1 MCLCVC
7 CVHVCMCVYVHM
19 YVGMYQRACMEARG
33 DFNCLT
39 LSISAVSFIQWVTIS
54 LNEPARGWQPAC
66 PSDPPVSTQSPPIS
80 APVSVCKH
88 TIKHGFLH
96 GLHLSSKHL
105 THWANCLVPGY
116 FIHINLILSKR
127 KSTFANSFWLHTT
140 FHWRSSVR
148 VSPAGFVTTQTGP
161 GWTQTLDLLESIQSN
176 IRKSLKVYFLVVVL
190 HCILCICM

>member
-1 MCLCVC
+1 MSLCVLC
-7 CVHVCMCVYVHM
+7 TGM
-19 YVGMYQRACMEARG
+19 YVCVCTYVCGHVSACMHGGQGWLQLSHSINLGRILHSVSDDISQWTCKGLAASLPQG
-33 DFNCLT
+33 SSCLHT
-39 LSISAVSFIQWVTIS
+39 V
-54 LNEPARGWQPAC
+54 
-66 PSDPPVSTQSPPIS
+66 PSHQC
-80 APVSVCKH
+80 PVSVCKH

-140 FHWRSSVR
+140 FHWRSSVWG
-148 VSPAGFVTTQTGP
+148 SPAGFVTTQTGP